1 MYYDDTPKPGGI
13 KGTYYLSPDE
23 FVNML
28 FPNPPKLSEEER
40 VEKYKGFVDKT
51 PDKWLKYHL
60 DWSIKEE
67 EFELAAY
74 IRDVAKNRGVDIS

>member
-13 KGTYYLSPDE
+13 KGTYWVTAGE
-23 FVNML
+23 FASML
-28 FPNPPKLSEEER
+28 CPNQPEKSKEETLEAYR
-40 VEKYKGFVDKT
+40 SIIDNT

-60 DWSIKEE
+60 DWSVKEE

-74 IRDVAKNRGVDIS
+74 IRDVAKSRGVDI

>member
-13 KGTYYLSPDE
+13 KGTCYLTSEE
-23 FVNML
+23 FVSMIC
-28 FPNPPKLSEEER
+28 PNQPKMTKEEKLA
-40 VEKYKGFVDKT
+40 KYKNIIDKT

-60 DWSIKEE
+60 DWSVKEE

-74 IRDVAKNRGVDIS
+74 IRYIAKYRNVDVS